1 MNNIN
6 NINIKY
12 LKPHPM
18 NKNIYGEEDIKGLAE
33 DIKKTNIITNLII
46 NQDNII
52 ISGHRRYYACL
63 SLGRK
68 ELPCEKITFSNEN
81 EELERLLTENKYR
94 DKTTWQRMQEAKAWE
109 GIEKSKAKKRQAIT
123 GSKNL
128 GLVSDPGHT
137 LEDKDRATVAIAEK
151 VKLGSGRTYE
161 RAKKVVE
168 KIDKLKEQGD
178 EKNAEFLKTVLN
190 ESVRGA
196 KDLAELESLEDI
208 SDDIK
213 DQVIKKEIPV
223 QKAVQTIRKDL
234 GITTNNTKNNDKKEG
249 GDEKVCSKCGQ
260 KKSILEFYTGRSEC
274 RDCHHKYRENNK
286 VDMFE
291 GIDMYALEADI
302 KNPNKRADDYTYED
316 IIMEIEAAINS
327 FAFSVNRYVNDDKS
341 YEDMDV
347 TNKNKLLSSIDIV
360 ETIVNILKNKLI

>member
-1 MNNIN
+1 MN
-6 NINIKY
+6 NINIKQ

-18 NKNIYGEEDIKGLAE
+18 NKDIYGEEDINELAE
-33 DIKKTNIITNLII
+33 QIKKSNIITNLII
-46 NQDNII
+46 NQDNVI

-63 SLGRK
+63 SLGKK
-68 ELPCEKITFSNEN
+68 EVPYEKIIFNNKN
-81 EELERLLTENKYR
+81 EELERLLLENQYR
-94 DKTTWQRMQEAKAWE
+94 DKTTYQKIKEAEVWDKIETDKA
-109 GIEKSKAKKRQAIT
+109 EKRRLL
-123 GSKNL
+123 NL
-128 GLVSDPGHT
+128 KQNT
-137 LEDKDRATVAIAEK
+137 DKDSGPFRESGQTRDILAEK
-151 VKLGSGRTYE
+151 VNLGSGKTYD
-161 RAKKVVE
+161 RAKSAVK
-168 KIDKLKEQGD
+168 KIDELKEQGN
-178 EKNAEFLKTVLN
+178 EKDAEFLKTVLN
-190 ESVRGA
+190 DSVRGA

-208 SDDIK
+208 SDKIK

-234 GITTNNTKNNDKKEG
+234 GIVTDNTKNNDKKEG

>member
-1 MNNIN
+1 MY
-6 NINIKY
+6 NININK

-18 NKNIYGEEDIKGLAE
+18 NKDIYGEENIKELAE
-33 DIKKTNIITNLII
+33 QIKKSNIITNLIV
-46 NQDNII
+46 NQDNVI

-63 SLGRK
+63 SLNKK
-68 ELPCEKITFSNEN
+68 ELPCEKITFKGKN
-81 EELERLLTENKYR
+81 EELERLLLENQYR
-94 DKTTWQRMQEAKAWE
+94 DKTTYQKMKEAEVWE
-109 GIEKSKAKKRQAIT
+109 VIEKEKAKERQSGGQGGI
-123 GSKNL
+123 L
-128 GLVSDPGHT
+128 L
-137 LEDKDRATVAIAEK
+137 KDNVPEANKGEVREILAEK
-151 VKLGSGRTYE
+151 VNLGSGKTYD
-161 RAKKVVE
+161 RAKSAVK
-168 KIDKLKEQGD
+168 KIDELKEQGK
-178 EKNAEFLKTVLN
+178 EKDAEFLKTVLN
-190 ESVRGA
+190 DSVRGA

-208 SDDIK
+208 PEEVK

-234 GITTNNTKNNDKKEG
+234 GITTDNTKNNDKKEE

-327 FAFSVNRYVNDDKS
+327 FSFSVNRYVSDDKS
-341 YEDMDV
+341 YEDMD
-347 TNKNKLLSSIDIV
+347 TINKNKLLSSIDIV